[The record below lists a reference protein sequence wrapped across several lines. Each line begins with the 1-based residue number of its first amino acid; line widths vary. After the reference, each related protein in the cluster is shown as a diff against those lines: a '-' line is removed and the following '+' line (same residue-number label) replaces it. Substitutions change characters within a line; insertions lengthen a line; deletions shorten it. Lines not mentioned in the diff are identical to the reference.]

1 MPICRANLC
10 HNSFLSPSV
19 FIDTLAIFAWGAA
32 LQMSEVGFLSNLAY
46 LTPVVAMVVSY
57 VTLGE
62 PIESY
67 AIIGMLFVLG
77 GCLLQI
83 ISRKRVDS
91 TKNETNE
98 NAK

>member
-1 MPICRANLC
+1 MSGAEWAGMLW
-10 HNSFLSPSV
+10 LSV
-19 FIDTLAIFAWGAA
+19 FIDSLAIFAWGAA

-46 LTPVVAMVVSY
+46 LTPVVAMVISY
-57 VTLGE
+57 MTLGE

-83 ISRKRVDS
+83 LSRRCAGR
-91 TKNETNE
+91 TKNKTSC
-98 NAK
+98 

>member
-1 MPICRANLC
+1 
-10 HNSFLSPSV
+10 
-19 FIDTLAIFAWGAA
+19 
-32 LQMSEVGFLSNLAY
+32 MSEVGFLSNLAY